1 MFFRSGLCLSGSI
14 DKLDNLIK
22 YIEDN
27 LDKDLEYKTL
37 AKILCVNEYSLHR
50 IFYFVSD
57 MSLSEYIRKRR
68 LTASCKDLLGGAKVL
83 DVALKYGY
91 ESTTSFGRAFKK
103 MMGFNPK
110 DIFKNKDNLK
120 AFPVFDFT
128 KISKECKELN
138 YSIVKNMSLNLYSIS
153 KTMPIEIIPQIASPF
168 WDEMLARKDF
178 VFGDK
183 RYGIVE
189 YDKFTEK
196 PKKATYYIASTYNF
210 KGSKPYVLE
219 NKTFLKFSI
228 ESRIAYDIS
237 NFTKMI
243 YSCIIAYLGYN
254 LDNVPDIEEYVGEKT
269 TNIYI
274 PILQH

>member
-27 LDKDLEYKTL
+27 LDKDLEYKSL

-50 IFYFVSD
+50 IFYFVTNI
-57 MSLSEYIRKRR
+57 SLSEYIRKRR
-68 LTASCKDLLGGAKVL
+68 ITVSCTDLLNGTKVI

-91 ESTTSFGRAFKK
+91 DSATSFGRAFKK
-103 MMGFNPK
+103 MMGFSPK

-128 KISKECKELN
+128 KVSKECKELN

-153 KTMPIEIIPQIASPF
+153 KTMPIEIIPQIASSF
-168 WDEMLARKDF
+168 WDEMLTSKDF

-196 PKKATYYIASTYNF
+196 PKKATYHIASTYNF
-210 KGSKPYVLE
+210 KGSKPYIIE
-219 NKTFLKFSI
+219 NKIFLKFSI
-228 ESRIAYDIS
+228 ESIEANDIS
-237 NFTKMI
+237 SFTNMV
-243 YSCIIAYLGYN
+243 YACIIPYLGYN
-254 LDNVPDIEEYVGEKT
+254 LDTVPDIEEYVGKVT

-274 PILQH
+274 PIL